1 VADYLPLCAFRQDLL
16 PVACRSCAW
25 WLTSGVAPAG
35 QGAAYAKRR
44 QWMVS
49 LEPTWGSTG
58 LILSADPLATDP
70 SSLSP
75 TASIQYAPA
84 SGVPKL
90 RDLPLGPLPPDSVL
104 VFCLRVDGDCN
115 RPLARRLLQK
125 ALAQLRLRGAG
136 EAYAFAAVNGGIEG
150 GGRCEF
156 FPLDLL
162 ENSGFKHVRDNG
174 DLYLMCADL
183 GGLATLFGRL
193 ESAVRRAL
201 GSDPAPSTATWSGRE
216 TT

>member
-1 VADYLPLCAFRQDLL
+1 VAGYLPLCAFRQDLL

-25 WLTSGVAPAG
+25 WLSSGTAPAG

-44 QWMVS
+44 QWTAS

-58 LILSADPLATDP
+58 LIRSADPLATDP
-70 SSLSP
+70 SALSP

-84 SGVPKL
+84 SGVPRL

-104 VFCLRVDGDCN
+104 IFCLRVDGDCN

-136 EAYAFAAVNGGIEG
+136 EVYAFGAVTGGIDG
-150 GGRCEF
+150 GERCEF
-156 FPLDLL
+156 FPLDFL
-162 ENSGFKHVRDNG
+162 EDTGFKHVRDNS

-193 ESAVRRAL
+193 ESAVRKAL
-201 GSDPAPSTATWSGRE
+201 GSDPAPNAAAWTRRE